1 MEIDWYFVFM
11 SLVLVLWAFASPRDR
26 NALRIVLIAS
36 LASEVVVD
44 GITCH
49 INGAAKLAIPGCVE
63 ILTIIA
69 LLKWANNRTGIMQ
82 SGLLVIAWLDHFL
95 CYLDCLLKT
104 DIVYSRYESIL
115 LWVSVGQLA
124 AFYDTL
130 FFNFRRFWDKAAAW
144 ADGVLGILA
153 PRRVSGYS
161 LVSADKALPKVKG
174 QGASGIQPTIGA
186 A

>member
-36 LASEVVVD
+36 LASEVIVD

-63 ILTIIA
+63 ILTILA
-69 LLKWANNRTGIMQ
+69 LFKWSKNRTGIMQ
-82 SGLLVIAWLDHFL
+82 SGLLMIAWLDHFL
-95 CYLDCLLKT
+95 CYIDCLTKT
-104 DIVYSRYESIL
+104 DIVYSRYETIL

-130 FFNFRRFWDKAAAW
+130 RFNLCRLRDKAAAW
-144 ADGVLGILA
+144 ADDILGVLGARHI
-153 PRRVSGYS
+153 SGYS
-161 LVSADKALPKVKG
+161 LVSADKTLPKIKG
-174 QGASGIQPTIGA
+174 QSAANPQPTIGA

>member
-11 SLVLVLWAFASPRDR
+11 SLILVLWAFASPRDR

-36 LASEVVVD
+36 LTSEVIVD
-44 GITCH
+44 GITCR

-63 ILTIIA
+63 LLTILA
-69 LLKWANNRTGIMQ
+69 LFKWSKNRTGIMQ
-82 SGLLVIAWLDHFL
+82 SGLLMIAWLDHFL
-95 CYLDCLLKT
+95 CYWDCEMKT

-124 AFYDTL
+124 AFYDTMRL
-130 FFNFRRFWDKAAAW
+130 NFRRFWDWSTAW
-144 ADGVLGILA
+144 ADGILGVLN

-161 LVSADKALPKVKG
+161 LVSTDKTLPKIKS
-174 QGASGIQPTIGA
+174 QNAANPQPTIGA